1 MTNNLTAKQR
11 EVYNYI
17 REYTHSHSFPPSVR
31 EIAQGLGVSSPAT
44 IHGHITALVAKGLIE
59 RNSGR
64 SRAITLV
71 EDRTEE
77 RDITDR
83 DPSTYTGEI
92 VSVPVIGS
100 VAAGSP
106 ILAEE
111 NIEDTY
117 VLPASY
123 VHGETFMLR
132 VKGDSMINVGI
143 FDRDLVIVQ
152 KTSTAQNGE
161 IVVALIDDG
170 ATVKTFYRE
179 NGRIRL
185 QPENDTMEAM
195 YPENVVLAGKVVG
208 LMRFGL

>member
-1 MTNNLTAKQR
+1 MKGNLTAKQR
-11 EVYNYI
+11 DVYNYI
-17 REYTHSHSFPPSVR
+17 CQYTATHSFPPSVR
-31 EIAQGLGVSSPAT
+31 EIAQGVGVSSPAT
-44 IHGHITALVAKGLIE
+44 IHGHINALVAKGLLE
-59 RNSGR
+59 KNSGQSR
-64 SRAITLV
+64 SLSVVGAEASNGPETS
-71 EDRTEE
+71 
-77 RDITDR
+77 
-83 DPSTYTGEI
+83 DPSAYTGEI
-92 VSVPVIGS
+92 ISVPVVGQ

-123 VHGETFMLR
+123 VQGETFMLR

-143 FDRDLVIVQ
+143 FDRDLVIV
-152 KTSTAQNGE
+152 KRTETAQNGD

-179 NGRIRL
+179 GSRIRL
-185 QPENDTMEAM
+185 QPENDTMEPF
-195 YPENVVLAGKVVG
+195 YPDNVKVAGKVVG

>member
-1 MTNNLTAKQR
+1 MPDNLTKKQR

-17 REYTHSHSFPPSVR
+17 REYTESHSFPPSVR
-31 EIAQGLGVSSPAT
+31 EIGKGLGVSSPAT
-44 IHGHITALVAKGLIE
+44 VHGHINALIEKGLLE
-59 RNSGR
+59 RNDGR
-64 SRAITLV
+64 SRAISLV
-71 EDRTEE
+71 QRPEDNRGSEA
-77 RDITDR
+77 
-83 DPSTYTGEI
+83 DPSQFAGEI
-92 VSVPVIGS
+92 ISVPVIGS

-123 VHGETFMLR
+123 VQGETFMLR

-143 FDRDLVIVQ
+143 FDRDLVIVR

-170 ATVKTFYRE
+170 ATVKTFYKE
-179 NGRIRL
+179 AGRIRL
-185 QPENDTMEAM
+185 QPENDTMEPLF
-195 YPENVVLAGKVVG
+195 PERVAIAGRVVG

>member
-1 MTNNLTAKQR
+1 MTSNLTLKQK
-11 EVYNYI
+11 EVYEFV
-17 REYTHSHSFPPSVR
+17 REYTLTHSFPPSVR
-31 EIAQGLGVSSPAT
+31 EIAQGIGVSSPAT
-44 IHGHITALVAKGLIE
+44 IHGHLTALVEKGLIE

-71 EDRTEE
+71 EDPSSPSVPASS
-77 RDITDR
+77 

-92 VSVPVIGS
+92 ISVPIVGS

-117 VLPASY
+117 VLPSSY
-123 VHGETFMLR
+123 VKGETFMLR

-143 FDRDLVIVQ
+143 YDNDLVIVQ
-152 KTSTAQNGE
+152 KASTANNGE

-170 ATVKTFYRE
+170 ATVKTFYKE
-179 NGRIRL
+179 NGRVRL
-185 QPENDTMEAM
+185 QPENDTMDAM